1 MQISPQEEVSFLQK
15 LLASDL
21 PVSQKAQEI
30 TRNIL
35 YIKTLPNGWKL
46 YGKTGGEQCQDAQQN
61 KINTCQMGWFV
72 GWLQKGKKQISFVY
86 YKQFPGGAHFSLG
99 LLAEKEALSQLD
111 PMLKR

>member
-1 MQISPQEEVSFLQK
+1 MQISPQEEVTFLQK

-21 PVSQKAQEI
+21 PVSQKAQEM

-46 YGKTGGEQCQDAQQN
+46 YNKTGGGSVRMLS
-61 KINTCQMGWFV
+61 KIKSIPCQMGWFV

-86 YKQFPGGAHFSLG
+86 YKRFPGGAHFSLG

-111 PMLKR
+111 SMLKR